1 MTIPDDQVHH
11 WITSLV
17 ERTGGQLRAEL
28 DGLVRQVHETVLAQA
43 TRAAV
48 TPRRCEDPPVPSHP
62 EVGGRVS
69 PAPIVVSQADLAT
82 VASAVLEAMTALA
95 AAPSLSDILDVLA
108 DRAALHTGR
117 VLLFVRRGTTLTGWR
132 WHGYTPD
139 PRDATALEIGLADDG
154 LVARAASTGTT
165 TAGSGLAAG
174 SATAASCGENHAA
187 IAVPL
192 RVDGD
197 VVAVLYADEEPTD
210 EKGISGPWREV
221 IGMLAAHAARC
232 LESMT
237 ARRLGELVTTRA
249 PGRSPALGH
258 PA

>member
-1 MTIPDDQVHH
+1 MTISDDQVHH
-11 WITSLV
+11 WIASLV
-17 ERTGGQLRAEL
+17 ERTGGQLRSEL
-28 DGLVRQVHETVLAQA
+28 DGLVRQVRETVLAQA

-48 TPRRCEDPPVPSHP
+48 TPLRCEDPPVPSHT

-69 PAPIVVSQADLAT
+69 AAPIGPSQADLAT
-82 VASAVLEAMTALA
+82 AASAVLEAMTALD

-108 DRAALHTGR
+108 DRAALHSGR
-117 VLLFVRRGTTLTGWR
+117 VLLVVRRGTTLTGWR

-139 PRDATALEIGLADDG
+139 PRDATTLKIGLADDG

-165 TAGSGLAAG
+165 TAGSGLAAAA
-174 SATAASCGENHAA
+174 ATAASCGESHAA
-187 IAVPL
+187 VAVPL

-197 VVAVLYADEEPTD
+197 VVAVLYADEEATD
-210 EKGISGPWREV
+210 AKGARGPWPEV
-221 IGMLAAHAARC
+221 IGMLAAHASRC

-237 ARRLGELVTTRA
+237 ARRLGKLVATRA
-249 PGRSPALGH
+249 PGRSPALGD

>member
-1 MTIPDDQVHH
+1 MTIPDDQVHR
-11 WITSLV
+11 WIASLV
-17 ERTGGQLRAEL
+17 ERTGGQLRGEL
-28 DGLVRQVHETVLAQA
+28 DRLVRQVHETVLAQA

-48 TPRRCEDPPVPSHP
+48 TPRRCEDPPLPSHP
-62 EVGGRVS
+62 EVGGVS
-69 PAPIVVSQADLAT
+69 AAPIGVSQADLAT
-82 VASAVLEAMTALA
+82 AASAVLEAMIALD
-95 AAPSLSDILDVLA
+95 AAPSLSDILNVLA

-117 VLLFVRRGTTLTGWR
+117 VLLFVRHGTTLTGWR

-192 RVDGD
+192 RVDDD
-197 VVAVLYADEEPTD
+197 VVAVLYADEEATD

-237 ARRLGELVTTRA
+237 ARRLGELVTTRG
-249 PGRSPALGH
+249 PGRSPAVGD